1 MIHLQSLKEKTVN
14 ARLKNIYE
22 SASTLFIRQG
32 YSRTQISHIA
42 KAVGVSVGTIYHD
55 FTGKKEIMQFVLKCT
70 IMPDFMEKNLKRPI
84 TGEVFE
90 NLEMEIEDT
99 FNTVLRDFSEQS
111 ARTDTP
117 FAAFISDAFDLVAR
131 YAAGLLFIE
140 KNQYEFEKLAG
151 YYRNFRNR
159 FLETMTCY
167 FNQYIG
173 RGVIRKPRFPQ
184 YAVAHI
190 IETIT
195 WWGMD
200 IRYCA
205 FNQLDISR
213 EQAKEVVLD
222 NLVPAYICTHA
233 GE

>member
-1 MIHLQSLKEKTVN
+1 MN
-14 ARLKNIYE
+14 ARLKTIYE

-42 KAVGVSVGTIYHD
+42 QAVGVSVGTIYHD
-55 FTGKKEIMQFVLKCT
+55 FSGKKEIMQFVLKCT
-70 IMPDFMEKNLKRPI
+70 IDPDFMEKSLKRPI
-84 TGEVFE
+84 TGEAFT
-90 NLEMEIEDT
+90 NLEREIEET
-99 FNTVLRDFSEQS
+99 FTKVLRDFSEQTS
-111 ARTDTP
+111 RTETS

-140 KNQYEFEKLAG
+140 KNQYEFVKLAG
-151 YYRNFRNR
+151 YYRDFRNR
-159 FLETMTCY
+159 FFETMTFY
-167 FNQYIG
+167 FNQYIE
-173 RGVIRKPRFPQ
+173 RGAIRKPRFPQ

-200 IRYCA
+200 VRYCT

-213 EQAKEVVLD
+213 EQAREVILD
-222 NLVPAYICTHA
+222 NLVPAYTCTH
-233 GE
+233 G